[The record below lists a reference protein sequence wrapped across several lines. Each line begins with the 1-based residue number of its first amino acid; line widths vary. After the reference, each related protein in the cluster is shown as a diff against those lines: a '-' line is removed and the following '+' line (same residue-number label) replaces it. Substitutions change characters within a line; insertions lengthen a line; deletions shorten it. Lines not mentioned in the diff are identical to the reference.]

1 MKVKKYLACLILT
14 FSLLYVVNGINPDK
28 TYEASKQK
36 QQAVAIEN
44 GIGS

>member
-1 MKVKKYLACLILT
+1 MNIKKHLAFLILT
-14 FSLLYVVNGINPDK
+14 FSLLYGAGINPDK

-36 QQAVAIEN
+36 QPAVAIEI